1 MFPADKANI
10 RLLCL
15 DVDGVM
21 TDGRLL
27 LDADGRET
35 KCFHIHDGLG
45 IRLWQSTGREV
56 AVVTGRASKPLRD
69 RCQELGI
76 ELLAEGQG
84 DKRPAWEEIL
94 KQTGMQAAQAAM
106 MGDDLP
112 DLPLVRAA
120 GLGIAVSNA
129 VPEVKDAADWV
140 TTRAGGDGAIREA
153 VECILKANDEWD
165 DLVSRFNQAKADQT

>member
-1 MFPADKANI
+1 MFPEGKARI

-45 IRLWQSTGREV
+45 IRLWQSTGRTV

-69 RCQELGI
+69 RCKELGI

-84 DKRPAWEEIL
+84 DKRPAWESIL
-94 KQTGMQAAQAAM
+94 KKTGIPAEEAAM
-106 MGDDLP
+106 IGDDLP
-112 DLPLVRAA
+112 DLPLVSSA
-120 GLGIAVSNA
+120 GLGIAVANA
-129 VPEVKDAADWV
+129 VNEVKQAADWV
-140 TTRAGGDGAIREA
+140 TTRTGGNGAIREA
-153 VECILKANDEWD
+153 IEAILMANGEWE
-165 DLVSRFNQAKADQT
+165 DLVSQFNHAKAGQA

>member
-1 MFPADKANI
+1 MLPEGIARI

-45 IRLWQSTGREV
+45 IRLWQSTGRTV
-56 AVVTGRASKPLRD
+56 AIVTGRASKPLRD
-69 RCQELGI
+69 RCEELGI

-84 DKRPAWEEIL
+84 DKRPAWDNIL
-94 KQTGMQAAQAAM
+94 EQTGIPAEQAAM

-112 DLPLVRAA
+112 DLPLVDSVAISSAWVSLSRA
-120 GLGIAVSNA
+120 L
-129 VPEVKDAADWV
+129 
-140 TTRAGGDGAIREA
+140 
-153 VECILKANDEWD
+153 
-165 DLVSRFNQAKADQT
+165 DLF

>member
-1 MFPADKANI
+1 MFGSSYIP
-10 RLLCL
+10 
-15 DVDGVM
+15 
-21 TDGRLL
+21 
-27 LDADGRET
+27 
-35 KCFHIHDGLG
+35 
-45 IRLWQSTGREV
+45 
-56 AVVTGRASKPLRD
+56 KPGP
-69 RCQELGI
+69 ELYS
-76 ELLAEGQG
+76 
-84 DKRPAWEEIL
+84 WEEIL